1 VDYSPKYV
9 CGVDYIRVAVY
20 LISPLSYTNG
30 RPDHVEKYYVTVQDG
45 ENPLDAFDREDTAPD
60 TVSASIVG
68 TLSDKQ
74 AAGHAF
80 RPGEVWNLRD
90 A

>member
-1 VDYSPKYV
+1 MESARQECHILGMETRLKT
-9 CGVDYIRVAVY
+9 YIVEAV
-20 LISPLSYTNG
+20 LREAG

-60 TVSASIVG
+60 TVSARIVG

-74 AAGHAF
+74 AAGLAF
-80 RPGEVWNLRD
+80 RRGSEC